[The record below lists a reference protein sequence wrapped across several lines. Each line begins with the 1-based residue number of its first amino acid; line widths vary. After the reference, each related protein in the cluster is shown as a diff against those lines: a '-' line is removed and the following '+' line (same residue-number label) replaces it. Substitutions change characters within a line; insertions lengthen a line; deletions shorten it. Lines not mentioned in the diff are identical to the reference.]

1 MEEDSEFRNWDELIP
16 DALGLIFKNLTL
28 EETLTV
34 IPRVC
39 KSWGRVVAGPYC
51 WQEINI
57 VQWSKFR
64 SPQIVDRM
72 LQMLIARSSGSPS
85 KLCVSGALDDQSL
98 LFIADHAKS
107 LQTLKL
113 PRCAVSDLI
122 VEQVATK
129 LSTITS
135 LDLSYCKTIGAP
147 ALDAIGKHCKHL
159 TKLQRCMY
167 GWELDKDSQDK
178 EGFAIAATMP
188 KLKHLDLRFM
198 RISTEPVLQILLNCP
213 ELHLLNV
220 LGCYSVKIDEKFV
233 KKFPGLN
240 VVGPGSGNES
250 WDDCSTFSVSS
261 SYLDWDLMGCV
272 INNDDFEVEY
282 DYFDEDAAWED
293 DQSMADVE
301 FSFYDGFYLDNAG
314 FDWPPTP

>member
-1 MEEDSEFRNWDELIP
+1 MRAS
-16 DALGLIFKNLTL
+16 
-28 EETLTV
+28 
-34 IPRVC
+34 
-39 KSWGRVVAGPYC
+39 
-51 WQEINI
+51 
-57 VQWSKFR
+57 
-64 SPQIVDRM
+64 
-72 LQMLIARSSGSPS
+72 
-85 KLCVSGALDDQSL
+85 
-98 LFIADHAKS
+98 AKS

-113 PRCAVSDLI
+113 PRSAVSDLI
-122 VEQVATK
+122 VEQVAAK

-147 ALDAIGKHCKHL
+147 ALEAIGKHCKHL

-188 KLKHLDLRFM
+188 KLKHLELRFM

-240 VVGPGSGNES
+240 VVGPGSGNEG

-282 DYFDEDAAWED
+282 DYFDEDEAWED

>member
-1 MEEDSEFRNWDELIP
+1 MEEDNEFRNWDELIP

-64 SPQIVDRM
+64 SSQIVDRM
-72 LQMLIARSSGSPS
+72 LQMLIARSSGSPR

-98 LFIADHAKS
+98 SFIADHAKS
-107 LQTLKL
+107 LRTLKL
-113 PRCAVSDLI
+113 PRSAVSDLI
-122 VEQVATK
+122 VEQVAAK

-147 ALDAIGKHCKHL
+147 ALEAIGKHCKHL

-188 KLKHLDLRFM
+188 KLKHLELRFM
-198 RISTEPVLQILLNCP
+198 RIGTEPVLQILLNCP
-213 ELHLLNV
+213 ELRLLNV

-240 VVGPGSGNES
+240 VVGPGSGNEG

-272 INNDDFEVEY
+272 INNDDYEVDY
-282 DYFDEDAAWED
+282 DYFDEDEAWED
-293 DQSMADVE
+293 DQSMEDVE